1 MVRKYFGTDG
11 IRGTS
16 NSMPITAEIALKV
29 GQAAGARFLRGNY
42 RHRVV
47 IGKDTRL
54 SGYMLEPAL
63 TAGFI
68 SVGMDVVLVGPMPT
82 PAVAMLTRSMR
93 ADLGVMISASHNSF
107 EDNGIKIFGPDGYKL
122 SDSVESEIEELM
134 ANGPREMLAKPSF
147 LGRAKRLDD
156 ASGRYIEFAKSTFPS
171 EQSLEGLKIVIDCA
185 NGAGYRVAPT
195 VLFELGAEVITIGA
209 EPTGFNINENC
220 GSTNIEQLSSKV
232 ISSKA
237 DLGIALDGDAD
248 RVIFCDEKG
257 EVIDGDQLMALIA
270 GYWAQEGR
278 LKGGTIVATVMSN
291 LGLERYLEGIGV
303 SLKRTGVG
311 DRYVV
316 EEMKSSGCN
325 FGGEQSGHII
335 MSDYSTTGDGLISAL
350 QVLSI
355 FSLANGKFSEIGRSF
370 IPVPQK
376 LVNIEYKEDNPLGS
390 ASLKSAIS
398 DAEKTLYGIGRVL
411 VRKSGTEPILRIM
424 VEADS
429 QSLVDSILDN
439 IVSAVDEKK
448 R

>member
-1 MVRKYFGTDG
+1 M
-11 IRGTS
+11 
-16 NSMPITAEIALKV
+16 
-29 GQAAGARFLRGNY
+29 
-42 RHRVV
+42 
-47 IGKDTRL
+47 
-54 SGYMLEPAL
+54 
-63 TAGFI
+63 
-68 SVGMDVVLVGPMPT
+68 
-82 PAVAMLTRSMR
+82 
-93 ADLGVMISASHNSF
+93 
-107 EDNGIKIFGPDGYKL
+107 
-122 SDSVESEIEELM
+122 
-134 ANGPREMLAKPSF
+134 
-147 LGRAKRLDD
+147 
-156 ASGRYIEFAKSTFPS
+156 
-171 EQSLEGLKIVIDCA
+171 
-185 NGAGYRVAPT
+185 
-195 VLFELGAEVITIGA
+195 
-209 EPTGFNINENC
+209 
-220 GSTNIEQLSSKV
+220 
-232 ISSKA
+232 
-237 DLGIALDGDAD
+237 
-248 RVIFCDEKG
+248 
-257 EVIDGDQLMALIA
+257 
-270 GYWAQEGR
+270 
-278 LKGGTIVATVMSN
+278 
-291 LGLERYLEGIGV
+291 